1 MIFAPL
7 DRAIFE
13 ALVPTVWS
21 LKPQICL
28 KEILENLI
36 FFNSVGYSEIQCKK
50 VTFDDLKIEGKVFF
64 FQNPKE
70 TISGFFV
77 FIIFFIRS
85 FSKIDLDAILYLLT
99 PIFSNHSTFSSSK
112 TEAIN
117 SIFFFGTPQTRFQ
130 FVQN

>member
-1 MIFAPL
+1 MFFNDFCSL

-36 FFNSVGYSEIQCKK
+36 FNSVGYSEIQCKK

-64 FQNPKE
+64 
-70 TISGFFV
+70 
-77 FIIFFIRS
+77 
-85 FSKIDLDAILYLLT
+85 
-99 PIFSNHSTFSSSK
+99 SK
-112 TEAIN
+112 TLRKQLVV
-117 SIFFFGTPQTRFQ
+117 FLFL
-130 FVQN
+130 